1 MALRFENGNLAARYL
16 YGPAVDQILAEE
28 RVDAATGQTSN
39 LYWPLADNQG
49 SVRDIAEYDAATDET
64 QIVESIDYSAFG
76 KPLAAAQGQQGGGG
90 SGGGG
95 YGGGGSGGGGQGGGG
110 SGGGG
115 QGGGSS
121 STVDFIFGYTAREE
135 DDDVG
140 LMWYRARWYDGETG
154 RFVSED
160 PISFSAGDTNV
171 NRYVGNGPVNE
182 TDPSGLK
189 EQDKKESVYDAVL
202 IRAGAGGPNG
212 GWLYDFY
219 YYRAGRVV
227 GIKREE
233 IKFDPSKIPGARSF
247 AGTYSIWLD
256 PNGKRIKK
264 PRVAW
269 DRRRLEDLT
278 SFNIDDLNSLGTD
291 SLRENFKIAAEQ
303 AAALAETYYTVSVS
317 FLPGGDLVLLA
328 NDVAEGNLGAAATD
342 VAVGHADKL
351 VRVAGIK
358 IFAIVVDGETFR
370 LAKRHIEALGGCPKE
385 RAKQLLDKATDLWRR
400 YKSRG
405 VTKTF
410 DDVLDEVL
418 TNEARIRGSV
428 GKTFGRISA
437 DGFTPP
443 RIFTNRHGYLT
454 NGVYVLDDAAMVAH
468 TTGSLAAGKSQF
480 LFRVNEKQLVLDAA
494 AYADSAGLWVG
505 NKATIILD
513 RHIGVHGRTG
523 ELTNV
528 LNIYR
533 NKNGF
538 IHGIPGSPR

>member
-1 MALRFENGNLAARYL
+1 MRFENGNLAARYL

-418 TNEARIRGSV
+418 TNEAPRETALFGAKWGTWRELPKVTRGGRVYANINGRLYTEHAIQRMVPKSFGNAPGGLAGRGV
-428 GKTFGRISA
+428 PSMVVEEVIQHGRIGGIRVVGSTTRVSKILG
-437 DGFTPP
+437 DVEVILENG
-443 RIFTNRHGYLT
+443 IVISIIRH
-454 NGVYVLDDAAMVAH
+454 
-468 TTGSLAAGKSQF
+468 
-480 LFRVNEKQLVLDAA
+480 
-494 AYADSAGLWVG
+494 
-505 NKATIILD
+505 
-513 RHIGVHGRTG
+513 
-523 ELTNV
+523 
-528 LNIYR
+528 
-533 NKNGF
+533 
-538 IHGIPGSPR
+538 